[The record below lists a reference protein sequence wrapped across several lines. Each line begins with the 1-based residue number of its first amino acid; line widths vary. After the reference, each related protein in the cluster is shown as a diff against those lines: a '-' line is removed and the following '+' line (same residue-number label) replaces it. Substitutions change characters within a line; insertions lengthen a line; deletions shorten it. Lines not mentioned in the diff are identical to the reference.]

1 MICPTRG
8 GGGSAE
14 REGRA
19 VRVLVVDDEVA
30 LADLVAAGLAR
41 QMMAVDVAYR
51 GDDADE
57 LLAVNDYDVVVL
69 DRDLPGLHGDAVAR
83 AVAERGSPTRIL
95 MLTAS
100 GGLDDRVRGLELGAD
115 DYLAKPFEYPELV
128 ARVRAL
134 GRRSAPA
141 APPVLRV
148 LERLREVVVGAELE
162 PAHAVVEAAG
172 RGEHEDPRG
181 AAPLGDAAGDGV
193 AVQAGQVTV
202 EHDDVVVVDGEELVR
217 VVAAVGDVDGH
228 GLAGQARRH

>member
-8 GGGSAE
+8 QGGSTE
-14 REGRA
+14 RGGDA

-69 DRDLPGLHGDAVAR
+69 DRDLPGMHGDAVAR
-83 AVAERGSPTRIL
+83 GVAERGSPTRIL

-141 APPVLRV
+141 APPVLRSGDIVLDTSRHHATRGGLDLGLSTKELMV
-148 LERLREVVVGAELE
+148 LEVLLRADGRVVSAEELLE
-162 PAHAVVEAAG
+162 KAWDAHVDPFTNAVRVTMSKLRKKLGDPDPVRTLPG
-172 RGEHEDPRG
+172 RGYV
-181 AAPLGDAAGDGV
+181 L
-193 AVQAGQVTV
+193 
-202 EHDDVVVVDGEELVR
+202 
-217 VVAAVGDVDGH
+217 
-228 GLAGQARRH
+228 